1 MGSKLQRNI
10 EYSVFNR
17 GILNTFESTCEVKIN
32 KYLLSGK
39 FVVNF
44 LKFSPPP
51 SALSDLMFS
60 IMFKLTK
67 NVTRTTPLGRFFPCD
82 VTFTAHAS
90 VRRFFN
96 IDRELL
102 GFIKMGK
109 PGKHKKDR

>member
-17 GILNTFESTCEVKIN
+17 GILNTFESTCEEKIN

-44 LKFSPPP
+44 LNFSPPP
-51 SALSDLMFS
+51 S
-60 IMFKLTK
+60 LTSCFRSCL

-82 VTFTAHAS
+82 VTFTANAS